1 MAITVEELKQ
11 KAINLG
17 QTGLNM
23 AQTGVDK
30 GIQLASVAKLKALNV
45 KEEANLR
52 AAYAE
57 LGRLYFADHGTEPE
71 DAYASVCSQI
81 TDIQAA
87 IAANNAKIAEL
98 KVAPEAAEAAETPA
112 TEEEIQAAVDEA
124 ESIVDQAAAAFEESI
139 ASGEAA
145 PADDEAA
152 PI

>member
-1 MAITVEELKQ
+1 MAINVEDLKK
-11 KAINLG
+11 KAISLG

-57 LGRLYFADHGTEPE
+57 LGKMYFAGHGTEPE
-71 DAYASVCSQI
+71 DAYTAVCSQI
-81 TDIQAA
+81 ADIQAA

-98 KVAPEAAEAAETPA
+98 KVAPEATEEPAEAPAAE
-112 TEEEIQAAVDEA
+112 EVEAVVEEA
-124 ESIVDQAAAAFEESI
+124 ESMVDQAAAAFEESI
-139 ASGEAA
+139 A
-145 PADDEAA
+145 ADDTASDEAA
-152 PI
+152 PV

>member
-57 LGRLYFADHGTEPE
+57 LGRLYFADHGTEP
-71 DAYASVCSQI
+71 
-81 TDIQAA
+81 
-87 IAANNAKIAEL
+87 
-98 KVAPEAAEAAETPA
+98 
-112 TEEEIQAAVDEA
+112 
-124 ESIVDQAAAAFEESI
+124 
-139 ASGEAA
+139 
-145 PADDEAA
+145 DDNDRRHCRFRRDGDLQGK
-152 PI
+152 PGQDR